1 VALRPQRVK
10 FRKSHRGRLRGRASR
25 GNQVV
30 FGGYGLQSLE
40 LGWVTSRQIE
50 AGRVAA
56 QHFLGSEGKLWIRIF
71 PDKSVTAKPAEVR
84 MGTGKGEPEYWVAP
98 VKPGTILYEVGGV
111 PEDVARWALRLTY
124 HKMPVRCR
132 FVARR
137 PRL

>member
-1 VALRPQRVK
+1 VALRPSRVK
-10 FRKSHRGRLRGRASR
+10 FRKAQRGRLRGKASR

-30 FGGYGLQSLE
+30 FGDYGLQSLE
-40 LGWVTSRQIE
+40 LGWVTARQIE

-71 PDKSVTAKPAEVR
+71 PDKPVSAKPAEVR
-84 MGTGKGEPEYWVAP
+84 MGTGKGEPEFWVAA

-111 PEDVARWALRLTY
+111 REDIARRALGLTY

-137 PRL
+137 AKL